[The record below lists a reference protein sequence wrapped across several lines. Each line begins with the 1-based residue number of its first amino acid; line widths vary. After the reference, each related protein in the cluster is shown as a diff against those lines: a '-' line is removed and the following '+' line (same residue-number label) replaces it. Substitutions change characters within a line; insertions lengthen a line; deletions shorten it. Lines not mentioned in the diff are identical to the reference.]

1 MAYDIEAALVFRN
14 YAEELRIIA
23 ADRATPE
30 NREALMK
37 IALDYDQAA
46 ASIEAIERSKKVL
59 GLRGTTTRIWNE
71 SR

>member
-1 MAYDIEAALVFRN
+1 MAYDIEAALLFRN

>member
-1 MAYDIEAALVFRN
+1 MEYDIEAALLFRN